1 MAQTKVRKAMSG
13 VVFSGCCEGQ
23 QSPACPGYSD
33 ERGVKNG
40 GAEDEQSLL
49 DHQEWCLGDGVANT
63 QLLSAVA
70 ERDGELTQEALVAAA
85 KKRRGR

>member
-1 MAQTKVRKAMSG
+1 MTTSRR
-13 VVFSGCCEGQ
+13 
-23 QSPACPGYSD
+23 
-33 ERGVKNG
+33 RGATATLWICTWCHG
-40 GAEDEQSLL
+40 GAEDEQSLF

-85 KKRRGR
+85 RKRRQRGSGSSPSR